1 MASTFDVLDA
11 IAFLVFAVLIT
22 VTTVIIV
29 FLGQLP
35 GRLARQR
42 AHPQAAAINV
52 AGWLGLATLGLLWPL
67 ALIWAFIAPAPVS
80 PIESRSDRQG
90 GEIDASAERRRLP
103 AHEPA
108 TINQIR
114 P

>member
-22 VTTVIIV
+22 VTIVIVV
-29 FLGQLP
+29 FLEQLP

-42 AHPQAAAINV
+42 AHLQAAAVNV
-52 AGWLGLATLGLLWPL
+52 AGWLGLATLGLLWPV
-67 ALIWAFIAPAPVS
+67 ALIWAFIAPNSSS
-80 PIESRSDRQG
+80 PLGSRSDRQA
-90 GEIDASAERRRLP
+90 GEIETSAERRLP
-103 AHEPA
+103 MHEPA
-108 TINQIR
+108 TIKPIR